1 MQPPSFTRGFPE
13 FGEPEGPEALPTGIS
28 VLPQPPL
35 GWISGLSHSQAGT
48 GQRGWHEDAQAAGG
62 EGFGV
67 RVGPGVVT
75 PSVMI
80 KAFSGC
86 AWKLLLLGQGGLFLE
101 NLDPKSFSLL
111 YSFFFFFFA

>member
-1 MQPPSFTRGFPE
+1 MRM
-13 FGEPEGPEALPTGIS
+13 
-28 VLPQPPL
+28 
-35 GWISGLSHSQAGT
+35 
-48 GQRGWHEDAQAAGG
+48 AQAAGG

-86 AWKLLLLGQGGLFLE
+86 ALKLLLLGQGGLFLE
-101 NLDPKSFSLL
+101 NLDPKSFIYSLL